1 MLDSTK
7 MESNKEIQVNEKK
20 DLRGFEPTDLPMSP
34 IAAKEMMEQ
43 YQQLMA
49 AILVPWDQRVF
60 KDGKLVKDSDY
71 QRFST
76 KVADET
82 GRQIMVMVDRV
93 KKSGFRKLAMAAKI
107 STEVISHTRTDR
119 TDGSF
124 VYRYEVKATTMTG
137 RSMVGVGKADSRA
150 MHTPG
155 REEHD
160 TEATAQTRATNRAI
174 SDLIGF
180 GQVSAEEMES
190 EQPLPPKKINAEAK
204 IKDGGHQDRGAVI
217 ADTPD
222 GNEVEPTTHW
232 LNILTENGVDV
243 GTIDFLEMTDLGN
256 NRMKI
261 RTLKFLGD
269 PFYKINDI
277 IKGNG
282 GQRVDNEGKFSHWE
296 VPY

>member
-1 MLDSTK
+1 MLVSTK
-7 MESNKEIQVNEKK
+7 MENNKEIQVNEKK
-20 DLRGFEPTDLPMSP
+20 DLRGFDPTDLPMSP

-49 AILVPWDQRVF
+49 AILVPWDQRIF
-60 KDGKLVKDSDY
+60 KDGKLTKDSDY

-82 GRQIMVMVDRV
+82 GRQVTVTVDRV
-93 KKSGFRKLAMAAKI
+93 KKSGYRKLAMAAKI
-107 STEVISHTRTDR
+107 STEIISHTRTDR

-190 EQPLPPKKINAEAK
+190 EPIEPRKVQSESKVKEE
-204 IKDGGHQDRGAVI
+204 GHQDRGAIIV
-217 ADTPD
+217 DTPD
-222 GNEVEPTTHW
+222 GNETDPTTHW
-232 LNILTENGVDV
+232 LNILTENGVDA

-261 RTLKFLGD
+261 KTLKFLGE

-277 IKGNG
+277 IRAHG
-282 GQRVDNEGKFSHWE
+282 GQRVDNEGKFGHWE